1 MSKYRAGVVVGGE
14 SVTVVYAEVSSDP
27 IDPIVV
33 ISDNTI
39 KLQKGE
45 RGEAL
50 AVMYAR
56 CIDLFT
62 QTKTESAVI
71 KGSALSMSG
80 VKLAALASA
89 EVRGVVIAAAASKTA
104 VSMLTKAKIS
114 KTYGDRKVDE
124 YLSDDSFWAAK
135 AMGIKLKKS
144 SREAAMLIIASRN
157 S

>member
-1 MSKYRAGVVVGGE
+1 MSKYSAGVVVMGE
-14 SVTVVYAEVSSDP
+14 SVTVVHAKIPSDPSDP
-27 IDPIVV
+27 III

-39 KLQKGE
+39 KLQTGE

-56 CIDLFT
+56 CVDLFT

-71 KGSALSMSG
+71 KASALSMSG
-80 VKLAALASA
+80 MKLAALASA

-104 VSMLTKAKIS
+104 VTILAKSMIS
-114 KTYGDRKVDE
+114 KTYGERKVDE
-124 YLSDDSFWAAK
+124 YLADDSFWEDK
-135 AMGIKLKKS
+135 AEGIKLKKS
-144 SREAAMLIIASRN
+144 SREAALLIIASRN

>member
-1 MSKYRAGVVVGGE
+1 MSKYSAGVVVMGE
-14 SVTVVYAEVSSDP
+14 SVTVVHAKIPSDPSDP
-27 IDPIVV
+27 III

-39 KLQKGE
+39 KLQTGE

-56 CIDLFT
+56 CVDLFT

-71 KGSALSMSG
+71 KASALSMSG
-80 VKLAALASA
+80 MKLAALASA

-104 VSMLTKAKIS
+104 VTILAKSKIS
-114 KTYGDRKVDE
+114 KTYGERKVDE
-124 YLSDDSFWAAK
+124 YLADDSFWEDK
-135 AMGIKLKKS
+135 AEGIKLKKS
-144 SREAAMLIIASRN
+144 SREAALLIIASRN